1 MATEHHTIMQDMLN
15 SSLLHGGLPPSF
27 EGNQYIFASAL
38 FCTMFATLISLNQI
52 YGIAREMVCIPDGS
66 RAPINIYRWILMLM
80 YSTVIIASGPD
91 AVYLWTY
98 NEVSADTTQLL
109 LTLDRVLDSVMV
121 IPFLLFTWL
130 QVKCGPVLKFQ
141 LIKQAL
147 PFNLS
152 PDGSLFRNKSNI
164 MAAIMMI
171 FMSVVVTLSK

>member
-1 MATEHHTIMQDMLN
+1 MSDIYQSIMQVRLN
-15 SSLLHGGLPPSF
+15 SSALTGGIPPAF
-27 EGNQYIFASAL
+27 EGNHWIFASAL
-38 FCTMFATLISLNQI
+38 FCTMFATLISLNQV
-52 YGIAREMVCIPDGS
+52 YGILREMVRIPDGA
-66 RAPINIYRWILMLM
+66 RAPINIYRWILILM

-98 NEVSADTTQLL
+98 GEVSAKTTQLIL
-109 LTLDRVLDSVMV
+109 SIDRILDSVMV

>member
-1 MATEHHTIMQDMLN
+1 MQDILN
-15 SSLLHGGLPPSF
+15 SSVLTGGLPPSF
-27 EGNQYIFASAL
+27 EGNYFIFASAL

-52 YGIAREMVCIPDGS
+52 YGIVKEMVNIPDKKN
-66 RAPINIYRWILMLM
+66 APINIYRWILILM

-98 NEVSADTTQLL
+98 NEVSAKTTQLI
-109 LTLDRVLDSVMV
+109 LTLDRVLDSMMV

-152 PDGSLFRNKSNI
+152 PDGSLFRNKNNI
-164 MAAIMMI
+164 FAAIIMV